1 MVGPLTRVAQT
12 ALKAATKKGTKK
24 KPTQPLFSDKPSDRQ
39 VRAGN
44 IGTRGDPDTGT
55 LSRFSPKEGEKVT
68 KGTKSVEA
76 EQGTAANVTQA
87 QRERAKKY
95 TRLKRKEDANQ
106 PMTAAEQKFIKDYE
120 QTEIKRERSA
130 RIAADTTRSRGKPIT
145 TSTGTVRLGMGR
157 RFKKGNQVKNKLG
170 RGTGVALRGGGV
182 VSKR

>member
-1 MVGPLTRVAQT
+1 MAGPLARVAQT

-24 KPTQPLFSDKPSDRQ
+24 KPTQPLFSGKPSDRQ

-55 LSRFSPKEGEKVT
+55 LNRFSPKQGEKVT

-76 EQGTAANVTQA
+76 EQGTAANVTQS

-95 TRLKRKEDANQ
+95 TRLKRKEDTNQ
-106 PMTAAEQKFIKDYE
+106 PITAAEEKFLRNYE

-145 TSTGTVRLGMGR
+145 TSTGPVRLGEGR
-157 RFKKGNQVKNKLG
+157 RFKKGNQIKNKLG